1 MDRDC
6 RFGNLQGTTKEPDII
21 DHMNISYKRERFA
34 FLAMVFM
41 IGSLGAIVTLT
52 IIDLIRYAI
61 TMGVK

>member
-1 MDRDC
+1 MDKL
-6 RFGNLQGTTKEPDII
+6 GHLQGTTKEPDII

-61 TMGVK
+61 TLGVK